1 MKLNDALSRIPW
13 QDFEILVAN
22 RYRRHGWQ
30 VAHFAYGPGVR
41 GGSEAD
47 LRMEKEGK
55 LALVQCRHESLSP
68 LDARTIERLLAQAAD
83 EAADQVIVIASGEL
97 PDDAR
102 QLAESAGAAIVEGAA
117 VRDMLDEDLLDLRP
131 APLSAGVEA
140 QRERVNIVTQEKPPR
155 LGRRNW
161 NLPLFLAA
169 LAFLALVV
177 LYGATFARYGMEHPL
192 PPQVDPAVLSRGAGG
207 TATPRPH

>member
-30 VAHFAYGPGVR
+30 VAHCANGPGPRAGNEV
-41 GGSEAD
+41 D
-47 LRMEKEGK
+47 LRMERDGEV
-55 LALVQCRHESLSP
+55 ALVQCRHESLSP
-68 LDARTIERLLAQAAD
+68 LDARAIERLLAQAAD
-83 EAADQVIVIASGEL
+83 EAATQVIVVASGEL
-97 PDDAR
+97 PEDAR
-102 QLAESAGAAIVEGAA
+102 QLAESAGATIVEGAA

-131 APLSAGVEA
+131 ATLSAGVKA
-140 QRERVNIVTQEKPPR
+140 QRERANIVTQGKLPR

-161 NLPLFLAA
+161 NLPLFLAG
-169 LAFLALVV
+169 LAFFGLV
-177 LYGATFARYGMEHPL
+177 LLFGARAARHAMEHPL

-207 TATPRPH
+207 TATPR